1 MFDKL
6 NVEDAQER
14 IRPFV
19 NATPVLT
26 SSYLN
31 DLTGKNLYFKCENF
45 QKTGS
50 FKARGALNAI
60 LKARSSGHVTGVI
73 AHSGGNH
80 GQAVAWAAKQI
91 GVPCVVVS
99 PSTTPKTKVDAMR
112 DYGAEM
118 VITEPTMTAMVET
131 SARLAKERG
140 YTFIDPMNDYD
151 VMSGQGTVAKEFL
164 EQVDGLE
171 AVLIATGGGG
181 LASGVAGYVKAQK
194 PACKEQVD
202 HLDAVLIATGGGGLA
217 SGVAGYVKAQKPAC
231 KDTVADGCRPLAV
244 GDKCFDVLLRSA
256 EHTVF
261 PVTDEEI
268 LEAMKLILQRM
279 KLVVEPSAALGLAAI
294 LKYKDALKD
303 YHNIGL
309 VLCGG
314 NVDLTQNLGKHE

>member
-194 PACKEQVD
+194 PACKVFCVEPAGKDLQRSFEAGRR
-202 HLDAVLIATGGGGLA
+202 LTEYGKLI
-217 SGVAGYVKAQKPAC
+217 
-231 KDTVADGCRPLAV
+231 DTVADGCRPLAV